1 MAKDITLIIESSS
14 KEMDYQSTDNDDSIF
29 ASQDASSK
37 ATTSFFPPLSAIP
50 EFLLV
55 VSPFRRPVTWS
66 AINVLCMI
74 WSYILLVQFRAGDGP
89 RETEH
94 GNELYMEWNFWTTTL
109 WCIEA
114 GLCSFYHHYNR
125 HSMRRL
131 DSLMDLLQFVA
142 AVYFFVDSIQLYKE
156 SRRPGEV
163 IYGEV
168 TDVLISFAAYLGASI
183 YYMSLYCGGRGGND
197 EMELVQPHFCER
209 EMACA
214 DTEDKGGFCYANI
227 T

>member
-1 MAKDITLIIESSS
+1 MAKDTTLIISST
-14 KEMDYQSTDNDDSIF
+14 KEMDYNSTDDDDSTSIRETK
-29 ASQDASSK
+29 AMKASSL
-37 ATTSFFPPLSAIP
+37 FPPISAIP

-74 WSYILLVQFRAGDGP
+74 WSYILLMQFRAGEGP

-131 DSLMDLLQFVA
+131 DSLIDLLQFIA

-156 SRRPGEV
+156 SRRPGEM

-209 EMACA
+209 EMAC
-214 DTEDKGGFCYANI
+214 TETDDDKGGFCYANI